1 VKGQTKMLHH
11 FLAVPMILKTY
22 QQKMLVPVEDYN
34 NTKTCTF
41 KVIFV
46 WKRLLP
52 KKRANETN

>member
-1 VKGQTKMLHH
+1 MLHH

-34 NTKTCTF
+34 NTKTKTCTF
-41 KVIFV
+41 KVIFG
-46 WKRLLP
+46 WKRLLV